1 MLLNNNTN
9 GNYTMRQLKL
19 PLEIEKLIDISD
31 PVYTFCEVMDH
42 IDLSRY
48 FVEKGYKTGRPRC
61 DAQKLLKVILF
72 AFMENG
78 ICSLREI
85 EKLCRNDIRYM
96 YLLDGMKTP
105 SFATFGNLIRN
116 ELTDSIE
123 QIFEDIN
130 SYIFAKDHVD
140 LQHTYIDGTKI
151 EANANRYTWV
161 WKKSCVKNRQKV
173 FDKISLLIDAM
184 NLEVLGYLGI
194 KFEKREAYAVDYVS
208 ELLTMYKETTGL
220 DETSF
225 VSGRGHRKSIR
236 QKQYEELHE
245 YLERLKSYAYHIET
259 CGEERNSYSKTDHDA
274 TFMRLK
280 RDYMGNDQL
289 LPAYNLQAAI
299 CDEYIAV
306 IDVKPYASDM
316 ECFVPLMEKF
326 NRTYGHYPKYPVAD
340 AGYGSYNNYLYCE
353 EHGMEK
359 YMKFTMYEKESKN
372 IKYHNDPYRAVNF
385 RIDEN
390 GDLVCPNNKKFHYVY
405 SRPIKGNKYGRTEEF
420 YQCEECANCSHKEKC
435 CKCKGNRI
443 VRINEEL
450 TAFHKEVLD
459 NLNCIHGA
467 LLRMNRSIQSEGANG
482 IIKWNRSYTRA
493 RRRGLNAMNLEIAM
507 ICCGFNLHKFHL
519 KKIAIR
525 KAA

>member
-1 MLLNNNTN
+1 
-9 GNYTMRQLKL
+9 
-19 PLEIEKLIDISD
+19 
-31 PVYTFCEVMDH
+31 
-42 IDLSRY
+42 
-48 FVEKGYKTGRPRC
+48 
-61 DAQKLLKVILF
+61 
-72 AFMENG
+72 
-78 ICSLREI
+78 
-85 EKLCRNDIRYM
+85 M

-116 ELTDSIE
+116 ELTDSID

-130 SYIFAKDHVD
+130 SYG
-140 LQHTYIDGTKI
+140 Q
-151 EANANRYTWV
+151 NANRYTWV

-225 VSGRGHRKSIR
+225 VSGRGHRKSIQ

-316 ECFVPLMEKF
+316 EC
-326 NRTYGHYPKYPVAD
+326 
-340 AGYGSYNNYLYCE
+340 
-353 EHGMEK
+353 
-359 YMKFTMYEKESKN
+359 
-372 IKYHNDPYRAVNF
+372 
-385 RIDEN
+385 
-390 GDLVCPNNKKFHYVY
+390 
-405 SRPIKGNKYGRTEEF
+405 
-420 YQCEECANCSHKEKC
+420 CAFDGK
-435 CKCKGNRI
+435 
-443 VRINEEL
+443 
-450 TAFHKEVLD
+450 
-459 NLNCIHGA
+459 
-467 LLRMNRSIQSEGANG
+467 IQSH
-482 IIKWNRSYTRA
+482 IWS
-493 RRRGLNAMNLEIAM
+493 LSEISG
-507 ICCGFNLHKFHL
+507 C
-519 KKIAIR
+519 
-525 KAA
+525 

>member
-1 MLLNNNTN
+1 
-9 GNYTMRQLKL
+9 MRQLKL

-61 DAQKLLKVILF
+61 DVQKLLKVILF

-184 NLEVLGYLGI
+184 NREVLGYLGI

-208 ELLTMYKETTGL
+208 ELLTMYKESTGL

-259 CGEERNSYSKTDHDA
+259 CGEERNSYSKTNSGIALTVDDVIA
-274 TFMRLK
+274 NLK
-280 RDYMGNDQL
+280 GHE
-289 LPAYNLQAAI
+289 
-299 CDEYIAV
+299 DEYDAMVFACGDAV
-306 IDVKPYASDM
+306 PVFQQNASKQYNIDLMDVIKNFGEKGKIMIGHCAAAMLFDFTGITEGKKLAVHPLAKPAISKGQATD
-316 ECFVPLMEKF
+316 EDSVVDGNFFTAK
-326 NRTYGHYPKYPVAD
+326 
-340 AGYGSYNNYLYCE
+340 E
-353 EHGMEK
+353 EH
-359 YMKFTMYEKESKN
+359 YICTMM
-372 IKYHNDPYRAVNF
+372 P
-385 RIDEN
+385 
-390 GDLVCPNNKKFHYVY
+390 
-405 SRPIKGNKYGRTEEF
+405 
-420 YQCEECANCSHKEKC
+420 Q
-435 CKCKGNRI
+435 
-443 VRINEEL
+443 
-450 TAFHKEVLD
+450 VLE
-459 NLNCIHGA
+459 A
-467 LLRMNRSIQSEGANG
+467 L
-482 IIKWNRSYTRA
+482 K
-493 RRRGLNAMNLEIAM
+493 
-507 ICCGFNLHKFHL
+507 
-519 KKIAIR
+519 
-525 KAA
+525 